1 MIRIAK
7 FANGKNMQLIQSG
20 PGGIVVE
27 AFTGLFTVFISA
39 KVIVLYK
46 FSLNSGPLYAILRE
60 KANFTDRHVHVF
72 SIFVNKLSDCTVF
85 DERKRQNSEE
95 KGKNTKQSF
104 AVHVLPLCAID
115 EAGKINRLPK

>member
-27 AFTGLFTVFISA
+27 ALTGLFTF
-39 KVIVLYK
+39 
-46 FSLNSGPLYAILRE
+46 LNPRKLFCFANFLLSGPLYAILRE

-72 SIFVNKLSDCTVF
+72 SIFVNKLIQLYC
-85 DERKRQNSEE
+85 
-95 KGKNTKQSF
+95 
-104 AVHVLPLCAID
+104 I
-115 EAGKINRLPK
+115 